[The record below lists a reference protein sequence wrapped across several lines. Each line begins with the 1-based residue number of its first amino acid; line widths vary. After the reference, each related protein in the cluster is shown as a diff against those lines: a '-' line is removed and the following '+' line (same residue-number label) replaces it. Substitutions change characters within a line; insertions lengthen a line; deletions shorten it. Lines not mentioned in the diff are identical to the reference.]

1 MVSKPKL
8 RYTEKMSETKQRP
21 NIDEITGNTD
31 ETPEPGH
38 DAWFRKQVQ
47 ETLEK
52 KKKGELTYRD
62 LDEVAKDFGF
72 NAR

>member
-1 MVSKPKL
+1 
-8 RYTEKMSETKQRP
+8 MSETKP
-21 NIDEITGNTD
+21 PPDLDEITGNTGD
-31 ETPEPGH
+31 APEPDH

-52 KKKGELTYRD
+52 KKKGALTYRK
-62 LDEVAKDFGF
+62 LDDVAEKFGF